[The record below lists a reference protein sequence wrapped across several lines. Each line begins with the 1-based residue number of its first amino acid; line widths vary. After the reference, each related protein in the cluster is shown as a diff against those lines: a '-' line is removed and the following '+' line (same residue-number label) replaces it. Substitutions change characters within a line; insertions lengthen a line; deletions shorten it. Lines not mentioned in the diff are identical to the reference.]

1 MRQQVG
7 KHLWDSRL
15 LVLSRRCFYC
25 VTVKINHLL
34 CRWREYLQIKA
45 APVLK

>member
-1 MRQQVG
+1 MEKYESLKNSFLGWKQEGVFL
-7 KHLWDSRL
+7 H
-15 LVLSRRCFYC
+15 C

-45 APVLK
+45 TPVLN